1 MDIKT
6 IAPDNIRDCAQLML
20 KTYNC
25 APWNDNWTIE
35 AAEKYLSEF
44 FETPR
49 FTGFIL
55 VHNDKVVGAIFCHEQ
70 TWWTQDELY
79 IDEFFISPD
88 HQNKGFG
95 KALLEHIEQYSKER
109 ELSGITLLTSRN
121 VPASEFYK
129 KNGFQELKH
138 IAFMFKKV

>member
-1 MDIKT
+1 MT
-6 IAPDNIRDCAQLML
+6 
-20 KTYNC
+20 T
-25 APWNDNWTIE
+25 
-35 AAEKYLSEF
+35 
-44 FETPR
+44 
-49 FTGFIL
+49 
-55 VHNDKVVGAIFCHEQ
+55 
-70 TWWTQDELY
+70 LY

-88 HQNKGFG
+88 HQNKGYG

-129 KNGFQELKH
+129 KNGFQELEH